1 MCISKCFCYFNSQGA
16 SSYEFKTFHIRF
28 WRQSHAGTT
37 WGIWEKWKL
46 IECRG
51 FCGASRV
58 KNSVK
63 WCHPRVASPC
73 PKNWQPLTHTKPP
86 VAFPELE
93 TMLRKLNLPAKFTT
107 PCQNIGTS
115 HIASRIIIALLHM
128 YQELS
133 KSEEGI
139 SNACICVLPLPI
151 KNGAYKCAFAVNYSW
166 GKEYIWL
173 CRSKSFD
180 KRALVL
186 FCFRPQFLQKT
197 ITSSPVKINNY
208 DWLCLEVKMALMN
221 LYPQFKWI
229 ALFIYSVNI

>member
-16 SSYEFKTFHIRF
+16 SSHEFKTFRIRF
-28 WRQSHAGTT
+28 WRQSPAGTT

-46 IECRG
+46 IECRA

-86 VAFPELE
+86 LAFPGLE

-107 PCQNIGTS
+107 PCQNIGIS

-128 YQELS
+128 YREHS
-133 KSEEGI
+133 KSEERI
-139 SNACICVLPLPI
+139 SNACMLADQRRSMQVCFLYPLKMGLI
-151 KNGAYKCAFAVNYSW
+151 SVHLLWIIHEERSVSGCA
-166 GKEYIWL
+166 
-173 CRSKSFD
+173 D
-180 KRALVL
+180 QRALTKSSGFVL
-186 FCFRPQFLQKT
+186 F
-197 ITSSPVKINNY
+197 
-208 DWLCLEVKMALMN
+208 
-221 LYPQFKWI
+221 
-229 ALFIYSVNI
+229 